1 MRPTVVCVVLFTI
14 SVATALP
21 SWCGGRTN
29 LTECAT
35 YVVSQLTLEEKIK
48 QFSQLGNDAP
58 AVERLN
64 IEKWDWWGE
73 ALHGLQRQ
81 GYTTSFPQSIGLG
94 ATFDPELL
102 HEIGD
107 QISTE
112 DRLKRFEWAFLN
124 GYPLKGLSVWTPN
137 INIFRDPRWGRGQE
151 TYGEDPFLTGTLAIQ
166 FVRGIQGPEAPER
179 LKAIAT
185 PKHFAV
191 HSGPELGRH
200 SFNVNPSKYDFEDT
214 FMPAFR
220 AAIHEGRAASVM
232 CSYNAIDGVP
242 ACANEGLLGKKLR
255 QEWNFWGYVV
265 SDCDAVVDEVGPNN
279 HHNYTQT
286 KPEAAALSIIA
297 GTDLD
302 CGNTY
307 DSLNDALTQGLVT
320 IDVMDRALERL
331 FHVRLTTHEDDH
343 PASTPFPD
351 NRDLALRASLESMV
365 LLQNDG
371 ILPLQKGMKVA
382 IVGPTVDILE
392 DLEGNYHG
400 TPRDPVSTLDAAYD
414 FFGAENVTYAQGSL
428 IDDGVPLI
436 VPRSALRTPDGKVG
450 LRGEYFTNT
459 QLMGQPA
466 LVRND
471 HTIDFDTDFTP
482 LFDAPNP
489 WDYSVR
495 WTGSLVVPGPGTYDL
510 GFNNDGDNSVLLY
523 VEGRLLLNT
532 TGQKVY
538 EKITFQRS
546 GAHDI
551 LIEFHHKGGM
561 RFRMEWMAPVNV
573 QLKEMVQAT
582 AAADVV
588 VVFVGLS
595 PSLESEETGFNVTG
609 FVSGDR
615 STIRLPKGG
624 MRFRMEWMAPVN
636 VQLKQMVQ
644 ATAAA
649 DVVVVFVGLS
659 PSLESEETGFNV
671 TGFVSGDRSTIRLP
685 KVQRVLL
692 KALEKLR
699 KPVVLVLN
707 SGSAVAIDWATQHAR
722 AALAAWY
729 SGELGGKAIIDT
741 LVGRYNPAGRLPITF
756 YRSDKDLPPF
766 KSYEMEGR
774 TYRYFRGTPLYPF
787 GHGLSY
793 TTFSYSGLV
802 VPSSVRA
809 GDDVNV
815 TVTVIQVYLRHFD
828 GATPKKV
835 NHALVAFQRVTLKA
849 GESGTFTM
857 VVRSRQLSVVDE
869 MGERAVKEGQ
879 YQFFV
884 GGGQPGFV
892 DTLNVPFDITG
903 TVGLPG

>member
-1 MRPTVVCVVLFTI
+1 MSEELNFQNTMRLAIVCVVLFTV
-14 SVATALP
+14 SLATALP
-21 SWCGGRTN
+21 SWCGRRTN

-48 QFSQLGNDAP
+48 QLTQLGNNAP
-58 AVERLN
+58 AIERLN
-64 IEKWDWWGE
+64 IDKWDWWGE

-102 HEIGD
+102 HEI
-107 QISTE
+107 STE
-112 DRLKRFEWAFLN
+112 DRLKRFEWAFLK

-137 INIFRDPRWGRGQE
+137 INIVRDPRWGRGQE
-151 TYGEDPFLTGTLAIQ
+151 TYGEDPFLTGSLAVQ

-232 CSYNAIDGVP
+232 CSFNAVDGIP

-265 SDCDAVVDEVGPNN
+265 SDCDSVAEEVGPNN
-279 HHNYTQT
+279 QNYTKT
-286 KPEAAALSIIA
+286 KAEAAALSIIA

-302 CGNTY
+302 CGDTY
-307 DSLNDALTQGLVT
+307 NSLNDALTQGLVT

-382 IVGPTVDILE
+382 ILGPTVDILE

-414 FFGAENVTYAQGSL
+414 FFGEENVTYAQGSL

-450 LRGEYFTNT
+450 LRGEYFNNT

-471 HTIDFDTDFTP
+471 HIIDFDTDYTP

-495 WTGSLVVPGPGTYDL
+495 WTGSLLVPGPGTYHL

-523 VEGRLLLNT
+523 VEGRLVLNT
-532 TGQKVY
+532 TEQKVY
-538 EKITFQRS
+538 EEITFQRS
-546 GAHDI
+546 GAHNI

-615 STIRLPKGG
+615 STIRLPK
-624 MRFRMEWMAPVN
+624 
-636 VQLKQMVQ
+636 
-644 ATAAA
+644 
-649 DVVVVFVGLS
+649 
-659 PSLESEETGFNV
+659 
-671 TGFVSGDRSTIRLP
+671 
-685 KVQRVLL
+685 VQRVLL

-707 SGSAVAIDWATQHAR
+707 SGSAVVIDWATRHAR

-756 YRSDKDLPPF
+756 YRSDADLPPF

-809 GDDVNV
+809 GDDANV
-815 TVTVIQVYLRHFD
+815 TVTVRNTGDRDGDEVIQVYLRHFD

-892 DTLNVPFDITG
+892 DTLDVPFDITG

>member
-1 MRPTVVCVVLFTI
+1 MEYDFAFSSVNGALWRLSELTDVLNED
-14 SVATALP
+14 VLLALT
-21 SWCGGRTN
+21 SN
-29 LTECAT
+29 NSNSLLTEDVTLGVDQTPTDLSCALIYKNSRT
-35 YVVSQLTLEEKIK
+35 DHAVSRNYFHSEAKYSLANRSNLLARYLIDSVSFYKRLHANPKTHSSSDIK
-48 QFSQLGNDAP
+48 
-58 AVERLN
+58 
-64 IEKWDWWGE
+64 
-73 ALHGLQRQ
+73 
-81 GYTTSFPQSIGLG
+81 
-94 ATFDPELL
+94 
-102 HEIGD
+102 
-107 QISTE
+107 
-112 DRLKRFEWAFLN
+112 
-124 GYPLKGLSVWTPN
+124 
-137 INIFRDPRWGRGQE
+137 
-151 TYGEDPFLTGTLAIQ
+151 
-166 FVRGIQGPEAPER
+166 
-179 LKAIAT
+179 
-185 PKHFAV
+185 
-191 HSGPELGRH
+191 
-200 SFNVNPSKYDFEDT
+200 
-214 FMPAFR
+214 
-220 AAIHEGRAASVM
+220 
-232 CSYNAIDGVP
+232 
-242 ACANEGLLGKKLR
+242 
-255 QEWNFWGYVV
+255 GYVE
-265 SDCDAVVDEVGPNN
+265 SINEPRLTTT
-279 HHNYTQT
+279 HKELNYTKT
-286 KPEAAALSIIA
+286 KAEAAALSIIA

-302 CGNTY
+302 CGDTY
-307 DSLNDALTQGLVT
+307 NSLNDALTQGLVT

-450 LRGEYFTNT
+450 LRGEYFNNT
-459 QLMGQPA
+459 QLTGQPA

-471 HTIDFDTDFTP
+471 HTIDFDTDYTP

-495 WTGSLVVPGPGTYDL
+495 WTGSLVIPGPGTYHL

-523 VEGRLLLNT
+523 VEGQLLLNT

-538 EKITFQRS
+538 EKITFERS

-551 LIEFHHKGGM
+551 L
-561 RFRMEWMAPVNV
+561 RVPPQVNRR
-573 QLKEMVQAT
+573 Q
-582 AAADVV
+582 
-588 VVFVGLS
+588 
-595 PSLESEETGFNVTG
+595 
-609 FVSGDR
+609 
-615 STIRLPKGG
+615 GG

-685 KVQRVLL
+685 NVQRVLL

-707 SGSAVAIDWATQHAR
+707 LGSAVVIDWATRHAR

-741 LVGRYNPAGRLPITF
+741 LVGRHNPAGRLPITF
-756 YRSDKDLPPF
+756 YRSDADLPPF

-774 TYRYFRGTPLYPF
+774 TYRYFRGIPLYPF

-815 TVTVIQVYLRHFD
+815 TVTVRNTGDRDGDEVIQVYLRHYD

-849 GESGTFTM
+849 GEKHMNARCSHLFDLLQCKLGDNEGRAVANEIVNKTTQTIASLIVFWKLSSLVTNENTIL
-857 VVRSRQLSVVDE
+857 VVSRQQS
-869 MGERAVKEGQ
+869 K
-879 YQFFV
+879 
-884 GGGQPGFV
+884 
-892 DTLNVPFDITG
+892 
-903 TVGLPG
+903 